1 MKLEEEISHPGTLT
15 NFKWVKNK
23 LSWNLFIN
31 GTGIWVATLHEG
43 VKYYNNKKGNYVDI
57 FMNNQYRDCFIESDI
72 DIAKLKAE
80 IVSKD
85 LLEKMEAEGSEF
97 YFNFLKAKY
106 G

>member
-1 MKLEEEISHPGTLT
+1 MKLEEEISHPGTIK

-31 GTGIWVATLHEG
+31 GTGMWVATIHEG
-43 VKYYNNKKGNYVDI
+43 VRSYNGNRKNYVDI
-57 FMNNQYRDCFIESDI
+57 FMNNEYRDCFMENDI

-80 IVSKD
+80 IISKD
-85 LLEKMEAEGSEF
+85 LLEKMEADKSEF
-97 YFNFLKAKY
+97 YFKFLKSKY